1 MTPGSAAPDQAETT
15 GSSHLYSPARR
26 WFFLAILFLV
36 GTSSSI
42 DRVVISVLLEP
53 IKQEFGVSDTQLGLL
68 SGLSFALLYSMLGL
82 PIARWADRGDRTLL
96 ITVAISIWSAM
107 TMLCAVAG
115 SFWQLLLA
123 RIGVGVGEAGATPP
137 AQALIVDYFPPSSR
151 ARAIGIF
158 ATSGTAGYL
167 IGLSIGSQIVTA
179 YGWRATLM
187 AFGLPGLLI
196 AATVYFL
203 LDEPR
208 RSVAPSAPR
217 GATEAFGASIRRL
230 AAKRSFVRLL
240 IGFTF
245 YNFAAYG
252 SLVFVPSYLIRV
264 VGSPIADAGLYYG
277 LSSGVAVLI
286 GSLAGGMA
294 CDMLVRRDK
303 RWIAWFPA
311 LGFGLAALPN
321 TLMFLI
327 DDLGW
332 FLVVSTIGGIL
343 LYASLPAAFAAV
355 HAVCGSA
362 RRATA
367 IALLLFFGN
376 LLGFGLGPVV
386 TGALSDMFSASVGP
400 TGLRYALLIVMALTV
415 PTAILMFSAAGA
427 VPGDLED

>member
-1 MTPGSAAPDQAETT
+1 VTPGAAEPTSTGMT

-26 WFFLAILFLV
+26 WFFLAVLFLV
-36 GTSSSI
+36 GTSSSV

-68 SGLSFALLYSMLGL
+68 SGLSFALLYSVLGL
-82 PIARWADRGDRTLL
+82 PIARLADRGDRRLL
-96 ITVAISIWSAM
+96 ITIAISVWSAM
-107 TMLCAVAG
+107 TMLCAAAG
-115 SFWQLLLA
+115 SFWHLLIA
-123 RIGVGVGEAGATPP
+123 RVGVGVGEAGATPP
-137 AQALIVDYFPPSSR
+137 AQSLIVDYFPVSSR
-151 ARAIGIF
+151 ARAIGTF

-167 IGLSIGSQIVTA
+167 IGLSIGSQVVTA
-179 YGWRATLM
+179 YGWRATLV

-196 AATVYFL
+196 AAIVYFA

-208 RSVAPSAPR
+208 RSAAASAPR
-217 GATEAFGASIRRL
+217 ASTEAFGESIRRL

-277 LSSGVAVLI
+277 LSSGLAVLI
-286 GSLAGGMA
+286 GSLAGGIL

-311 LGFGLAALPN
+311 LGFALAAVPN

-332 FLVVSTIGGIL
+332 FLAISTLGGIL

-400 TGLRYALLIVMALTV
+400 TGLRYALLLVMALTV
-415 PTAILMFSAAGA
+415 PTAIMMFSAAGA
-427 VPGDLED
+427 VRGDLED

>member
-1 MTPGSAAPDQAETT
+1 
-15 GSSHLYSPARR
+15 
-26 WFFLAILFLV
+26 
-36 GTSSSI
+36 
-42 DRVVISVLLEP
+42 
-53 IKQEFGVSDTQLGLL
+53 
-68 SGLSFALLYSMLGL
+68 
-82 PIARWADRGDRTLL
+82 
-96 ITVAISIWSAM
+96 
-107 TMLCAVAG
+107 
-115 SFWQLLLA
+115 
-123 RIGVGVGEAGATPP
+123 
-137 AQALIVDYFPPSSR
+137 
-151 ARAIGIF
+151 
-158 ATSGTAGYL
+158 
-167 IGLSIGSQIVTA
+167 
-179 YGWRATLM
+179 
-187 AFGLPGLLI
+187 
-196 AATVYFL
+196 
-203 LDEPR
+203 
-208 RSVAPSAPR
+208 
-217 GATEAFGASIRRL
+217 
-230 AAKRSFVRLL
+230 
-240 IGFTF
+240 
-245 YNFAAYG
+245 
-252 SLVFVPSYLIRV
+252 
-264 VGSPIADAGLYYG
+264 
-277 LSSGVAVLI
+277 
-286 GSLAGGMA
+286 GMA

-427 VPGDLED
+427 VPSDLED